1 MGMKRQQRTP
11 VKAEQ
16 QQQKYLPVL
25 MFVNSGQ
32 GTVIAYG
39 FKTLKLKSGI
49 DGMVPGVGKEGE
61 NPIFFPLVT

>member
-32 GTVIAYG
+32 GTVISLWLQDSE
-39 FKTLKLKSGI
+39 T
-49 DGMVPGVGKEGE
+49 
-61 NPIFFPLVT
+61 